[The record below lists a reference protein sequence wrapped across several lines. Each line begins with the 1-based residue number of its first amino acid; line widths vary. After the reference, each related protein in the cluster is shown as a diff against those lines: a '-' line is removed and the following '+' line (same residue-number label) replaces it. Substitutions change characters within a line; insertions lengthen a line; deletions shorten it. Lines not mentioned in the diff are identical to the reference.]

1 MSTGHVARRVAEA
14 SPQQTW
20 DTLVNDDHSV
30 LVDVRSHAEWSFVGI
45 PDLSELG
52 HSTLLVEWAGFPGM
66 SVNPHF
72 AEQVVE
78 KLGPDI
84 PDKLFFICRSGV
96 RSLSAAK
103 AVADHLSNQGITADC
118 INVAE
123 GFEGDLDADGHRGRV
138 NGWKVRGLAWRQS

>member
-1 MSTGHVARRVAEA
+1 MSTGRVAQCVAEV
-14 SPQQTW
+14 SPQQAW
-20 DTLVNDDHSV
+20 DTLANDESSV
-30 LVDVRSHAEWSFVGI
+30 LIDVRSRAEWSFIGV
-45 PDLSELG
+45 PDLTALG
-52 HSTLLVEWAGFPGM
+52 QSTLLVEWASFPEM

-78 KLGPDI
+78 ALGPDI
-84 PDKLFFICRSGV
+84 PAKLLFICRSGA

-103 AVADHLSNQGITADC
+103 AVAEVLSKDGIEADC

-123 GFEGDLDADGHRGRV
+123 GFEGDLDAYGHRGCV